1 MAATVTE
8 RLWEIGD
15 IVGVLEAWE
24 AAQVERS
31 SWEEG
36 HGMVWPENIDSGY
49 SNFQLDTRS
58 SGPRRN
64 LDYLSRCNVTVDC
77 FLLRRCSRRSSHP
90 IIRSSTQCTVEAR
103 CLSVS
108 FARPQ

>member
-24 AAQVERS
+24 AAQVRRS

-36 HGMVWPENIDSGY
+36 HMEWFSRKTSIAGTQISNWILVLAALVVVWIIY
-49 SNFQLDTRS
+49 SAT
-58 SGPRRN
+58 
-64 LDYLSRCNVTVDC
+64 
-77 FLLRRCSRRSSHP
+77 
-90 IIRSSTQCTVEAR
+90 
-103 CLSVS
+103 
-108 FARPQ
+108 